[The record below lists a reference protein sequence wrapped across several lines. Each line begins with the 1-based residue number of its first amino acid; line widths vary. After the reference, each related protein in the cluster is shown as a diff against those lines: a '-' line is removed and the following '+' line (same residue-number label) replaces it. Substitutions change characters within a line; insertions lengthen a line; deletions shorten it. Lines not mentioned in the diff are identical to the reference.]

1 MIVNSTKIR
10 VRYCETD
17 QMRYVH
23 HSNYAKYFEIGR
35 TELIKSTGMTYKEI
49 EEQDIMLPVIELA
62 CNFNAPA
69 FYDDLLTITTSL
81 TKQPTAK
88 IQFDYIIKNQNDK
101 LICTGKTVLVFISA
115 KTNKPMR
122 CPKNIIEKLKIYK

>member
-1 MIVNSTKIR
+1 MIINSTKIR

-17 QMRYVH
+17 QMKYVH

-35 TELIKSTGMTYKEI
+35 TELIKSIGIIYKKL
-49 EEQDIMLPVIELA
+49 EEQDIMLPVVELV
-62 CNFNAPA
+62 CNFKAPA

-88 IQFDYIIKNQNDK
+88 IQFDYTIKNQNDK

-115 KTNKPMR
+115 KTNKPIR
-122 CPKNIIEKLKIYK
+122 CPENIIEKLKTYR